1 MALATL
7 HPPHHHPRRLA
18 CRRRMVA
25 CLAAVRGGI
34 HGLSRVSRSG
44 SSGDGWQKT
53 ANAALTG
60 QWFFSWQHF
69 VMALSVCTRGSR
81 SGTSALHPCT
91 PIGPDTRL
99 AKPGHRS
106 KAGAPRR
113 QPRPTQSVRGPAQWE
128 AKLAS
133 GVLSRASGS
142 RGSGLPP
149 RSQIVQWVGVDEVR
163 VVDGAEIGRV
173 VKRAFSQRHRAF
185 AAEAAGHV
193 LYALLDRG
201 LSRIP

>member
-91 PIGPDTRL
+91 PLGADTRL
-99 AKPGHRS
+99 AKPSLKGR
-106 KAGAPRR
+106 GA
-113 QPRPTQSVRGPAQWE
+113 TAPA
-128 AKLAS
+128 S
-133 GVLSRASGS
+133 PDSIRSRARTVGS
-142 RGSGLPP
+142 QACLGCTVTSERKSWFGAPP